1 MKRTGLAALACLCLA
16 MSAASATAQ
25 VVAVPADQRAE
36 QAIRNI
42 EQALGDAQ
50 RLSHVGGGVLSDPA
64 LAGAQTLE
72 AFAAVVERR
81 RSEINA
87 GRAEVQQIRTRL
99 QALPSVSRPS
109 DPPQIA
115 TSDQAVRDVAA
126 MADRIDT
133 LLGDVVG
140 VADAVRDGNQE
151 KAVTHVRAV
160 AGGAVTMMEVQV
172 VTLRAQAATLPEN
185 SSARGQ
191 LSSLACLS
199 EGAAALQKG
208 MMGMS
213 DRSTAAAAVRSS
225 QACTAEQSAAGRRA
239 LEREAAA
246 PASNPTLARLT
257 ARLTPVSRN
266 LFSELDL
273 GAEALGQA
281 ATALARGDS
290 AQMVAGNEFAAVQQ
304 VVMRIQALSAQ
315 AGAIQAEQLD

>member
-1 MKRTGLAALACLCLA
+1 MKRTGLAALACLCLF

-25 VVAVPADQRAE
+25 VVAVPAGQRAE

-42 EQALGDAQ
+42 EQALSDAQ
-50 RLSHVGGGVLSDPA
+50 RLSHVGGGVLSDPD
-64 LAGAQTLE
+64 LASARTLE

-81 RSEINA
+81 RSEIST
-87 GRAEVQQIRTRL
+87 GRAEVQAIRARL
-99 QALPSVSRPS
+99 LALPQVSRPS

-140 VADAVRDGNQE
+140 VADAVRDGDQE
-151 KAVTHVRAV
+151 KAVKHVQAV

-213 DRSTAAAAVRSS
+213 DRSTAATAVRST

-239 LEREAAA
+239 LEREVAA
-246 PASNPTLARLT
+246 PSNPTLARLT
-257 ARLTPVSRN
+257 ARLAPVSRN

-290 AQMVAGNEFAAVQQ
+290 AQSVAGNEFAAVQQ